1 MLRALCCSVSLLA
14 CSFVPLAAQDKPKIK
29 EVPPTPTS
37 PASGKEMFRSYCAPC
52 HGMMAK
58 GDGPAAPALK
68 KQPTDL
74 TQLAA
79 KNGGKFPAIKV
90 YAQIEGDSMTPAH
103 GAKGMPIW
111 GDVFRSMTHNEGEIK
126 MRINN
131 LTRYVESL
139 QVK

>member
-14 CSFVPLAAQDKPKIK
+14 CSLLLAAQDKPKIK
-29 EVPPTPTS
+29 EVPPSQTS
-37 PASGKEMFRSYCAPC
+37 PASGKDMYRSYCAPC
-52 HGMMAK
+52 HGMLAK

-68 KQPTDL
+68 KTPSDL
-74 TQLAA
+74 TQLSA

-90 YAQIEGDSMTPAH
+90 YALIEGDSMSPAH
-103 GAKGMPIW
+103 GGKGMPIW

-131 LTRYVESL
+131 LTKYVESI